1 MKIITEAMTDE
12 DVADGMSIPAQ
23 AKPACLVVIM
33 TGSGQTCIQRRR
45 LNSANNLQ
53 ICHAIKGD
61 LHDKM
66 LVMK

>member
-1 MKIITEAMTDE
+1 MIEI
-12 DVADGMSIPAQ
+12 VADGKSIPAQ
-23 AKPACLVVIM
+23 AKPACRVVLM

-53 ICHAIKGD
+53 CHAITGD